1 MYRYKYKRSTTK
13 MSFALDED
21 LKKRL
26 GHKVDFDLIEKR
38 DRQMRFRNSKDP
50 IYGAF
55 NVVDNQSVSRLFVEF
70 IKDITFDIKD
80 AIKKMSEEQI

>member
-1 MYRYKYKRSTTK
+1 MA
-13 MSFALDED
+13 FVLDED
-21 LKKRL
+21 LKKD
-26 GHKVDFDLIEKR
+26 VSIYAER

-70 IKDITFDIKD
+70 VKDITFDVKN
-80 AIKKMSEEQI
+80 AIKKMSQETI

>member
-1 MYRYKYKRSTTK
+1 MA
-13 MSFALDED
+13 FVLDEE

-26 GHKVDFDLIEKR
+26 GEKVDFELIERK

-55 NVVDNQSVSRLFVEF
+55 NVVDNQSVSKLFVEF
-70 IKDITFDIKD
+70 IKDITFDVKN
-80 AIKKMSEEQI
+80 AIKKLSEDTSI

>member
-1 MYRYKYKRSTTK
+1 MYRYKYKRSATK

>member
-1 MYRYKYKRSTTK
+1 MA
-13 MSFALDED
+13 FVLDED

-26 GHKVDFDLIEKR
+26 GEKVDFELIERK

-55 NVVDNQSVSRLFVEF
+55 NVVDNQSVSKLFVEF
-70 IKDITFDIKD
+70 IKDITFDVKN
-80 AIKKMSEEQI
+80 AIKKLSEDTSI

>member
-1 MYRYKYKRSTTK
+1 MT
-13 MSFALDED
+13 FALDED

-26 GHKVDFDLIEKR
+26 GNKVDFELIEKK

-55 NVVDNQSVSRLFVEF
+55 NIVDNQSISRLFVEF
-70 IKDITFDIKD
+70 IKDISFDIKT
-80 AIKKMSEEQI
+80 AIKKMSEETI